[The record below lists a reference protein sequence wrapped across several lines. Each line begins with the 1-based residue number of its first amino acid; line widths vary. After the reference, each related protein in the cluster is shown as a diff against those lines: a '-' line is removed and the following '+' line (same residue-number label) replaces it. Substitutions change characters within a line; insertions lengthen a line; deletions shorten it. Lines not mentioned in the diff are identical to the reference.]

1 MTIYTYPCSY
11 LNISEK
17 VLYYSTSC
25 QYYIHKSLNHAV
37 NRIKKAQQYG
47 NCKMPRLWA
56 KAKGINDDIA
66 VKTANF
72 IHPLY
77 H

>member
-1 MTIYTYPCSY
+1 MDSKGTIYGRHFLRLP
-11 LNISEK
+11 SE
-17 VLYYSTSC
+17 TDR
-25 QYYIHKSLNHAV
+25 LNHAV
-37 NRIKKAQQYG
+37 NRIKKVQQYG
-47 NCKMPRLWA
+47 NRKMPRLWA

-72 IHPLY
+72 IHPSY